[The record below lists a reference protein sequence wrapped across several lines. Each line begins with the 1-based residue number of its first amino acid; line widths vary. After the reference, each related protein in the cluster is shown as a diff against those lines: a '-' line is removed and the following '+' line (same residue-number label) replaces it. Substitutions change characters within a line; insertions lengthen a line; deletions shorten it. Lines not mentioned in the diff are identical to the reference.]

1 MASSPPTPPPTA
13 LGRRLVG
20 TKGFTATRALLF
32 IVGLTILVVVASAM
46 VMWLSDDQAFP
57 TFGMSLWWAAQTV
70 TTVGYG
76 DVVPPST
83 LGRPVAGLAMLM
95 GVAFISILSGV
106 TASVL
111 VESVRK
117 RRGLDRSDQLMERLD
132 EINRRLDEMES
143 RR

>member
-1 MASSPPTPPPTA
+1 
-13 LGRRLVG
+13 
-20 TKGFTATRALLF
+20 
-32 IVGLTILVVVASAM
+32 
-46 VMWLSDDQAFP
+46 
-57 TFGMSLWWAAQTV
+57 
-70 TTVGYG
+70 
-76 DVVPPST
+76 
-83 LGRPVAGLAMLM
+83 M